1 MAKVVFHTKPDLE
14 AIELQRMLRFK
25 QMSDAERMKETFKLI
40 ELTIEL
46 GSEKSIKKP
55 QGKGIVLRK
64 NIK

>member
-14 AIELQRMLRFK
+14 AIELQRMVRFK
-25 QMSDAERMKETFKLI
+25 QLNDAERMKETFKLI

-64 NIK
+64 NKI